1 MPAVAVMQS
10 MALGMVATTRRKTR
24 FPTVVTDTPKKGEA
38 DNNRHGF
45 LCLYQPLIEA
55 TNYGLTPQLTSRNQ
69 QQLLQSC
76 QRCVPTASYNVLNPQ
91 QDRTPAPW
99 GGPGEGLLLSPFFTL
114 FQYFLPFSFWLLY
127 IFCNFGALIGEA
139 IYLHTTL
146 VVVTRVA
153 ETNAIFAPCSRRA
166 LHSREGWWETGHD
179 IY

>member
-24 FPTVVTDTPKKGEA
+24 FPTDVTDTPPKGEA

-99 GGPGEGLLLSPFFTL
+99 GGPGEGLLLSPF
-114 FQYFLPFSFWLLY
+114 LLY
-127 IFCNFGALIGEA
+127 FNIFYRFPFG
-139 IYLHTTL
+139 YC
-146 VVVTRVA
+146 
-153 ETNAIFAPCSRRA
+153 IFFVNLER
-166 LHSREGWWETGHD
+166 
-179 IY
+179 